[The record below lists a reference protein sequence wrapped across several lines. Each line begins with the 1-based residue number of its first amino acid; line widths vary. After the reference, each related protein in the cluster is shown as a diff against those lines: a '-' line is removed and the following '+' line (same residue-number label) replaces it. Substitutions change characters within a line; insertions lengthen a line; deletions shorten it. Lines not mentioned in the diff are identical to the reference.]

1 MKIKDGRK
9 RGWFWG
15 QNEIF
20 DVWGKYLKPNGI
32 AVYLCL
38 CRHANQDYEAW
49 PGYGTIRDECGMSRR
64 TAIRTIKQLID
75 LGLITCTPRE
85 KNDGSDNSN
94 LYTILDI
101 SKVTLPSPKKP
112 SLKKSKTKS
121 DGSVIESLGGSDTE
135 SLGWCHTDTTPS
147 DTQTLPLVTHRHSP
161 SDTQTPEGNLLKETK
176 LKDTNL
182 RTTTTTTNNLSS
194 GEILEKSSSNSKE
207 IIKGNKKPT
216 VLAAV
221 ESVQDSGLV
230 FDYALKDFS
239 SEQKQRALNL
249 LKDVPTEDKQSVLD
263 EFNSAI
269 EQGTVKSIWRY
280 FSKLIQNYHAG
291 QFNSTSE
298 LPKKRAKTQ
307 SESKSTE
314 NTQQQIRECPY
325 CNDGGTL
332 SFEFPDNRFMTKPCN
347 HNHEEIISFITKYNV
362 KFDFPSNIFTPTQYP
377 QNYKEIVSII
387 TKHNAKMASSDRF
400 NHTKPTQSIETKPLS
415 KSQAQAKLAAMI
427 GGFQKE

>member
-1 MKIKDGRK
+1 MRTGMTIKDGRK
-9 RGWFWG
+9 RNWWWAR
-15 QNEIF
+15 NEIF
-20 DVWGKYLKPNGI
+20 DQWGPILKSNGL

-38 CRHANQDYEAW
+38 CRHANNRAECW
-49 PGYGTIRDECGMSRR
+49 PSFQRIARECGIHR
-64 TAIRTIKQLID
+64 TTVIKNIKLLESYQLICSESR
-75 LGLITCTPRE
+75 L
-85 KNDGSDNSN
+85 SNSGDPDTN
-94 LYTILDI
+94 TYTILDI
-101 SKVTLPSPKKP
+101 PK
-112 SLKKSKTKS
+112 
-121 DGSVIESLGGSDTE
+121 
-135 SLGWCHTDTTPS
+135 
-147 DTQTLPLVTHRHSP
+147 LPLESSNSNKNNTKPIRGSRSQLLPVVVENDYPSSP
-161 SDTQTPEGNLLKETK
+161 ELPPVVVQDYQGSSPELPKGNTIKETNLKE
-176 LKDTNL
+176 TNL
-182 RTTTTTTNNLSS
+182 RTTTTTTSNLSS
-194 GEILEKSSSNSKE
+194 GEILERRSSSNSKE

-298 LPKKRAKTQ
+298 LPEKRTKTQ